1 MGFNLDDFK
10 SNFET
15 GARAYLFYVRP
26 VFPNALGFT
35 AQATYLVKSAT
46 LPASTLEEIPVNW
59 QGADYKIAGKRTFA
73 PWAITFIVDK
83 QALIQKYFLDWMN
96 NILDPTTNIHGM
108 PGQYFQ
114 TQEVWLLGNS
124 GQPILKYQLKYAW
137 PQEVGAVS
145 LDYAT
150 NDLATFDVNFSYQ
163 YHVTDTAL
171 YDVPQS
177 FSR

>member
-1 MGFNLDDFK
+1 
-10 SNFET
+10 
-15 GARAYLFYVRP
+15 
-26 VFPNALGFT
+26 
-35 AQATYLVKSAT
+35 
-46 LPASTLEEIPVNW
+46 
-59 QGADYKIAGKRTFA
+59 
-73 PWAITFIVDK
+73 
-83 QALIQKYFLDWMN
+83 
-96 NILDPTTNIHGM
+96 
-108 PGQYFQ
+108 
-114 TQEVWLLGNS
+114 
-124 GQPILKYQLKYAW
+124 LKYAW